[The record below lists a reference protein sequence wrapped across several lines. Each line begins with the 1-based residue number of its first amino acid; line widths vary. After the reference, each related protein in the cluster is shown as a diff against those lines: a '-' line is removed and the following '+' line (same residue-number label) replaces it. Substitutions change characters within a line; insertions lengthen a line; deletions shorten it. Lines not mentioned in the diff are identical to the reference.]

1 MRYHKG
7 MFFFANWAILNYFS
21 VNFVNTQ
28 KFEERMRDLITVA
41 IVYDFDGTLAAGN
54 MQECHFIP
62 SVGKTIEGFWGEAD
76 SLAEQHDADS
86 VLCYMERMICSARE
100 AGVPITAERL
110 RESGRYVKLFEGVD
124 GWFDKI
130 NSYALTRGVQLQ
142 HYVNSSGIREM
153 IEGTSIAD
161 KFHKI
166 YASAFLYDKNGEAY
180 FPAVAINYTNK
191 TQFIFKINKGVE
203 TVHDSKRVNE
213 FVPRNERPIP
223 FPHII
228 FVGDGLT
235 DIPSLSLVHSLK
247 GHAIAVYDP
256 ARADKRE
263 EMMQLIR
270 EQRVNYV
277 CEANYSSNSKMM
289 TIVKS
294 IVDKIS
300 ADASLSAL
308 QKECDR

>member
-1 MRYHKG
+1 MNDKENRG
-7 MFFFANWAILNYFS
+7 
-21 VNFVNTQ
+21 
-28 KFEERMRDLITVA
+28 ELITVA

-62 SVGKTIEGFWGEAD
+62 SVGKTKGEFWDEAD
-76 SLAEQHDADS
+76 TLAEQNDADS
-86 VLCYMERMICSARE
+86 VLSYMERMICSARD
-100 AGVPITAERL
+100 AGIPITAERL
-110 RESGRYVKLFEGVD
+110 RESGRHVRLFEGVE
-124 GWFDKI
+124 GWFEMV
-130 NSYALTRGVQLQ
+130 NEYALTKGVKLQ

-161 KFHKI
+161 RFHKI

-191 TQFIFKINKGVE
+191 TQFIFKINKGIE
-203 TVHDSKRVNE
+203 TVHDSTRVNE
-213 FVPRNERPIP
+213 FVPREQRPIP

-235 DIPSLSLVHSLK
+235 DIPSMSLVHSLG

-256 ARADKRE
+256 SREDKRE

-270 EQRVNYV
+270 ERRVNYV
-277 CEANYSSNSKMM
+277 CEANYSAESRMM
-289 TIVKS
+289 MLVTS
-294 IVDKIS
+294 IVDKIA
-300 ADASLSAL
+300 ADAQLRRL
-308 QKECDR
+308 QQGV

>member
-1 MRYHKG
+1 M
-7 MFFFANWAILNYFS
+7 S
-21 VNFVNTQ
+21 
-28 KFEERMRDLITVA
+28 DLVTVA

-54 MQECHFIP
+54 MQESHFIP
-62 SVGKTIEGFWGEAD
+62 SVGKSVGEFWDEAD
-76 SLAEQHDADS
+76 SLAVESDADS
-86 VLCYMERMICSARE
+86 VLCYMERMICTARE
-100 AGVPITAERL
+100 AGVPITAARL
-110 RESGRYVKLFEGVD
+110 RESGRHVRLFEGVEE
-124 GWFDKI
+124 WFERI
-130 NSYALTRGVQLQ
+130 NAYALTRGVRLQ

-161 KFHKI
+161 RFHKI

-191 TQFIFKINKGVE
+191 TQFIFKINKGIE
-203 TVHDSKRVNE
+203 TVHDSRMVNE
-213 FVPRNERPIP
+213 FVPREERPIP

-235 DIPSLSLVHSLK
+235 DIPSMSLVHSLK

-256 ARADKRE
+256 SREDKRE

-277 CEANYSSNSKMM
+277 CEADYGAESKMM
-289 TIVKS
+289 YLMRCI
-294 IVDKIS
+294 IDKIA
-300 ADASLSAL
+300 ADARLRVI
-308 QKECDR
+308 Q